1 MKKILF
7 HFSRVFVGIVF
18 IFSGFVKAV
27 DPMGTAIKF
36 SDYFNYAF
44 DLPAFTVLSLP
55 LSLIM
60 CAAELALGIM
70 LIFNLQIKLS
80 ALGAALLMIFFT
92 PLTLYLAIANPVSD
106 CGCFGD
112 AVKLTN
118 WETFWKNIVI
128 DFFLFFLFIWR
139 KEFAS
144 KIKIKIQMIF
154 TSIIIL
160 STFGFEIYNYSY
172 LPIID
177 FMPYKVGNNIPE
189 LMTTPPDAPKDIY
202 ENTFTYKNSITN
214 ETKEFND
221 ENYPWD
227 DSTWVFVDRKSK
239 LIKKGYTPPIHDFTL
254 INTNEEDITEEVLT
268 SKDTVI
274 LVVVYSLDKVKLKL
288 MQKTQKFTTEFSKNK
303 THTKIYCLTSSQS
316 QTIIDFQNKNGFTD
330 WTFCKVDEVTLKTMI
345 RSSPGVILL
354 KEGTVLLKL
363 HHHSLKIQKV
373 KKI

>member
-1 MKKILF
+1 
-7 HFSRVFVGIVF
+7 
-18 IFSGFVKAV
+18 
-27 DPMGTAIKF
+27 
-36 SDYFNYAF
+36 
-44 DLPAFTVLSLP
+44 
-55 LSLIM
+55 
-60 CAAELALGIM
+60 
-70 LIFNLQIKLS
+70 
-80 ALGAALLMIFFT
+80 
-92 PLTLYLAIANPVSD
+92 
-106 CGCFGD
+106 
-112 AVKLTN
+112 
-118 WETFWKNIVI
+118 
-128 DFFLFFLFIWR
+128 
-139 KEFAS
+139 
-144 KIKIKIQMIF
+144 
-154 TSIIIL
+154 
-160 STFGFEIYNYSY
+160 
-172 LPIID
+172 
-177 FMPYKVGNNIPE
+177 
-189 LMTTPPDAPKDIY
+189 MTTPPDAPKDIY